1 MARAKVKL
9 ADNIARV
16 VFIETE
22 ATIGAT
28 LGRDLKL
35 PNGQV
40 ATAETLRNYLG
51 VAAASDGT
59 TATHH
64 RLLQGLNLGD
74 DHPQYTRKDTLT
86 TRGDLYVRG
95 LTSVTR
101 LGVGT
106 NLQLLRSNGTDPAW
120 ATISPVIT
128 LGTDLSGNV
137 TLTNLGNGT
146 LNATIA
152 NDAVSNAKLRNS
164 AGLSVIGRSAGTTGD
179 PADIV
184 AANNLEVLRRSG
196 GTLGFGV
203 LDSTFISDFNEAT
216 QDAVAGIL
224 TDSDTINW
232 SYDDTLNV
240 ISAEVTIPPLDEEI
254 APVAASDYVMVYS
267 ASAGGNVKVLL
278 DNLPGG
284 GGGGSLAYVNV
295 SVPAGNTVANTGTET
310 AFASTYTIPAN
321 ALQQGSVI
329 NIKAAGI
336 YSTDAVPPTLRV
348 RVKLGSTTILDSG
361 AMTLSAVA
369 DAGWWIDGQAA
380 IFTGGAAGDLDA
392 QGLIVLNTGAGT
404 SLAVNLENTAPISID
419 TTANQAVTIS
429 VEWGTADADNTIT
442 MRQMAIWLADALD
455 PIAKTFTKG
464 ATFVNATAAVAVPVN
479 DVPVSIPVDCVI
491 SKVRVLTTGGTG
503 SCVVDI
509 RKDSYANFPP
519 TGADSICASA
529 KPTISSDVKYEDST
543 LTGWTTQLTAGDVL
557 FFHLDSTSTFKT
569 IAIILELDPT

>member
-35 PNGQV
+35 PDGTV
-40 ATAETLRNYLG
+40 ATAATLRNYLG

-101 LGVGT
+101 LGLGT
-106 NLQLLRSNGTDPAW
+106 TNQLLRSNGTDPTW
-120 ATISPVIT
+120 VTISPVIT
-128 LGTDLSGNV
+128 LGTDLSGSV

-152 NDAVSNAKLRNS
+152 NDAVTNGKLRNS
-164 AGLSVIGRSAGTTGD
+164 TGLSVIGRSAGTTGD
-179 PADIV
+179 PADIT
-184 AANNLEVLRRSG
+184 AANDLEVLRRSG

-203 LDSTFISDFNEAT
+203 LDSTFISNFNEAT

-224 TDSDTINW
+224 TDSDTIDW
-232 SYDDTLNV
+232 TYDDTLNV
-240 ISAEVTIPPLDEEI
+240 ISAEVTIPPLDEEV
-254 APVAASDYVMVYS
+254 APVAAADYVMVYS
-267 ASAGGNVKVLL
+267 AAAGGNVKVLL

-295 SVPAGNTVANTGTET
+295 SVPGGNTVANTVTET

-321 ALQQGSVI
+321 ALQQASVI
-329 NIKAAGI
+329 NVKAAGV
-336 YSTDAVPPTLRV
+336 YSTDATPPTVRI

-361 AMTLSAVA
+361 VVTLLAVT
-369 DAGWWIDGQAA
+369 DSGWWLDGQAA
-380 IFTGGAAGDLDA
+380 IFAAGGSGSLDA
-392 QGLIVLNTGAGT
+392 QGLFVLNTGSGT
-404 SLAVNLENTAPISID
+404 SLAINLENTAAISID
-419 TTANQAVTIS
+419 TTANQAVTIT

-464 ATFVNATAAVAVPVN
+464 ATFVNASAALSVPVN
-479 DVPVSIPVDCVI
+479 DVPVNIPIDCII
-491 SKVRVLTTGGTG
+491 SKVRIFTTGGTG
-503 SCVVDI
+503 SCVLDI
-509 RKDSYANFPP
+509 WADIYGNFPP
-519 TGADSICASA
+519 TVADSICASA
-529 KPTISSDVKYEDST
+529 KPTISSGVKYEDST
-543 LTGWTTQLTAGDVL
+543 LTGWTTQLSAGDVL
-557 FFHLDSTSTFKT
+557 FFHLESTSTFKT
-569 IAIILELDPT
+569 IAIVLELDPT